1 MRMRETAALI
11 WEGLATSA
19 TLLRAAILGE
29 EGQTLAE
36 YSLIITVIAV
46 GVVVTSMTVFRTAL
60 AGAFEAAAGCISIV
74 SC

>member
-1 MRMRETAALI
+1 MKESVALLLDD
-11 WEGLATSA
+11 LATTA
-19 TLLRAAILGE
+19 VLLRAALLGE

-46 GVVVTSMTVFRTAL
+46 GVVVSSMVVFRTAL
-60 AGAFEAAAGCISIV
+60 AGAFEAAAGCISVV